1 MLRLIPLPADMYMA
15 IEDYTHI
22 FGEGFQ
28 KRFIV

>member
-15 IEDYTHI
+15 IEDYTHF